1 MVRTADP
8 TCTVSHKSVSRGLGV
23 FAAVPLCL
31 GAFFQTQQP
40 DTGMP
45 RLAMALQA
53 EEDGTSHRPDAS
65 VGRSGQDEADE
76 PQFLTVPIR
85 DLQVM
90 HHRVMA
96 HNPLRHEVTESLGD
110 TLLLLFQFL
119 RWHAKSMQCRFRG

>member
-1 MVRTADP
+1 
-8 TCTVSHKSVSRGLGV
+8 
-23 FAAVPLCL
+23 
-31 GAFFQTQQP
+31 
-40 DTGMP
+40 MP